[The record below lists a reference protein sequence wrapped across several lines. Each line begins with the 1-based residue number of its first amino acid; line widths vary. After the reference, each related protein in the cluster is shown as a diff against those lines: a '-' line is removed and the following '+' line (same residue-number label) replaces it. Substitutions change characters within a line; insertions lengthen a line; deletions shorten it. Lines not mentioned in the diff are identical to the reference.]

1 MDIQYHKRRL
11 RANKM
16 KRQIASTRLMLMRIR
31 GLLAL
36 LIAVSFCYFAFWVL
50 KLPQWYIDS
59 NKLAAL
65 DPEIIEIQ
73 GNVLTP
79 KEKILN
85 VVKNT
90 ELPYTQIYRLDTSE
104 LAENIQKLQPIKK
117 VYIKRYWFPA
127 RLIITVEERNLV
139 FLLTPNL
146 ETEPNSALTTDGI
159 LIDKEYLIY
168 NTSQKAKTILT
179 YGVRNGHDEVWDK
192 KKVDKLIEITK
203 AFELYSGLEV
213 KYIDLRNEKDCYVML
228 GDFLIRFGEINETAL
243 ARIKWIAPII
253 PEANKNKD
261 NIKYI
266 DLRWEDSR
274 YFCLKNNQNA
284 KTTEEIIQKT
294 KQDKKG
300 ILKPKIEENPPQTET
315 KVEIKQQE
323 TKVETVPDELN

>member
-1 MDIQYHKRRL
+1 MDIHYHKRRL
-11 RANKM
+11 KANKM
-16 KRQIASTRLMLMRIR
+16 KRQIASTRLLLMRIR
-31 GLLAL
+31 VLLAL
-36 LIAVSFCYFAFWVL
+36 LIASSFCYFAIWVL
-50 KLPQWYIDS
+50 KLPQWYINS
-59 NKLAAL
+59 TKLASL
-65 DPEIIEIQ
+65 DPEIIQIQ
-73 GNVLTP
+73 GNLLTP

-90 ELPYTQIYRLDTSE
+90 QLPYTQIYRLDTSE
-104 LAENIQKLQPIKK
+104 LAKNIETLQPIKR

-146 ETEPNSALTTDGI
+146 DTEPNSALTSDGI
-159 LIDKEYLIY
+159 LIDKEYLGSNIPK
-168 NTSQKAKTILT
+168 KAKTILT

-192 KKVDKLIEITK
+192 KKVDKLVEISK

-228 GDFLIRFGEINETAL
+228 GEFLIRFGEINETAL

-274 YFCLKNNQNA
+274 YFCLKNNKNS
-284 KTTEEIIQKT
+284 KTSQEVNPKS
-294 KQDKKG
+294 KQDKKE
-300 ILKPKIEENPPQTET
+300 ILKPNTEENIQQTEVQS
-315 KVEIKQQE
+315 KPKMEEI
-323 TKVETVPDELN
+323 PDELN